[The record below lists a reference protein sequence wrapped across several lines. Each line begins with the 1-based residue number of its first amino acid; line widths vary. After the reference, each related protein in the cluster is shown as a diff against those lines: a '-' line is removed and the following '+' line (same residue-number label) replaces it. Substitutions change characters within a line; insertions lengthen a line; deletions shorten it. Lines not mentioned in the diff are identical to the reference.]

1 MKFIITENQKKNINN
16 FFKTINEQVIKPN
29 TKSDITKF
37 QNWVINTKKDST
49 ILGRYGADGDWGPKT
64 QNAWDKYGN
73 EYLKSFRS
81 KDNTKPKQSNEFPY
95 NILNT
100 NPTSKVI
107 ANIIKQSYGGPLGND
122 KEAWAEAAFNKIG
135 NKEKYNNVSKLLGQD
150 VFKYISSFMDTNQ
163 VYHKGPSI
171 QDRYRKIFKVV
182 KGGKKPQTR
191 DEILKFQNWVIST
204 KGDKVIL
211 GKYGADGDWGPAS
224 ERAWVKYGSSYSGGG
239 NTDGGKKTGDTSWV
253 NKTSKQVQNQIK
265 YLQSTGFNQPFTLLD
280 DINSKVYAVNSDY
293 SLYNSYN
300 VITGRDRGD
309 QIKDVTFGD
318 WYNDNFLKNTGN
330 LISNIYNIG
339 FNEALKKLDSEYF
352 DTKLWAVRNTPAGV
366 FRANTNVAS
375 AWLQDKILTYFA
387 EKDYGKKFIGFQT
400 LNGDSLAIGFHGTKN
415 PERINIKQDDWT
427 RKTKAKKGN
436 ISFGC
441 INFKDSDIQNIS
453 NFITAGQYSFWLPDA
468 TNDIVKLDNSKIA
481 FNYWAQLV

>member
-1 MKFIITENQKKNINN
+1 MKFIITEDQKKIINN

-64 QNAWDKYGN
+64 QNAWGKYGN

-171 QDRYRKIFKVV
+171 QDRYSKIFKVV

-191 DEILKFQNWVIST
+191 DEILKFQNWVINT

-224 ERAWVKYGSSYSGGG
+224 ERAWVKYGSSYDTSKVKVEEKWTGGYVIPFAFPEYQPSCDGKSTWDQLVCGTIRTVTSPFSGKEGTYGKLGHAGVATVTNSGGVQMFEFGRYGTKKNVGLVKSKNLG
-239 NTDGGKKTGDTSWV
+239 NIAKIVGGEIS
-253 NKTSKQVQNQIK
+253 N
-265 YLQSTGFNQPFTLLD
+265 L
-280 DINSKVYAVNSDY
+280 NSVIDKIHRNTQGQGPSERIEYAVLKAPNIEAGITHAKSITKKDY
-293 SLYNSYN
+293 SAFDFSLSNDASNCATYALEVVKASGINLPD
-300 VITGRDRGD
+300 ITGPTPVGMISRM
-309 QIKDVTFGD
+309 KDIQLSQENK
-318 WYNDNFLKNTGN
+318 WAYYLKQ
-330 LISNIYNIG
+330 
-339 FNEALKKLDSEYF
+339 A
-352 DTKLWAVRNTPAGV
+352 A
-366 FRANTNVAS
+366 AS
-375 AWLQDKILTYFA
+375 ATPLSP
-387 EKDYGKKFIGFQT
+387 EKY
-400 LNGDSLAIGFHGTKN
+400 
-415 PERINIKQDDWT
+415 
-427 RKTKAKKGN
+427 
-436 ISFGC
+436 
-441 INFKDSDIQNIS
+441 
-453 NFITAGQYSFWLPDA
+453 ITNLFM
-468 TNDIVKLDNSKIA
+468 
-481 FNYWAQLV
+481 